1 MDITKLVHEC
11 AGFDWDEF
19 NIHKNWDKHQ
29 VSWWECEEVFLS
41 EPLLL
46 AEDVKHSQYEKRY
59 YALGIT
65 SEGRKLFASF
75 TVRGHKIR
83 PISARDMSRKERK
96 IYVET
101 KSETDT
107 EI

>member
-1 MDITKLVHEC
+1 MNIHQFVHEC

-29 VSWWECEEVFLS
+29 VSWWECEEVFMN

-46 AEDVKHSQYEKRY
+46 LEDSKHSESEKRH
-59 YALGIT
+59 YALGKTIDDR
-65 SEGRKLFASF
+65 ELFVSF
-75 TVRGHKIR
+75 TVRELKIR

-96 IYVET
+96 IYAES
-101 KSETDT
+101 KT
-107 EI
+107 EIDS